1 MGGKK
6 KMSDSVIVALISS
19 VVAPSVLFILQII
32 KEHRD
37 GMHMRLRRVEIMQN
51 LQQNPDDDQTIMNL
65 YDEYRKR
72 GGNSY
77 ITERVTK
84 WQEERDK
91 KNVKHRVVK
100 RRK

>member
-1 MGGKK
+1 
-6 KMSDSVIVALISS
+6 MSDAVIVAIISS
-19 VVAPSVLFILQII
+19 VVAPTVLFILQLI
-32 KEHRD
+32 KERRE
-37 GMHMRLRRVEIMQN
+37 GFAMRLRRVEIMQN

-77 ITERVTK
+77 IKERITEWK
-84 WQEERDK
+84 KERSK
-91 KNVKHRVVK
+91 QHAMVK

>member
-1 MGGKK
+1 
-6 KMSDSVIVALISS
+6 MSDAVIVAIISS
-19 VVAPSVLFILQII
+19 VVAPTVLFILQLI
-32 KEHRD
+32 KERRE
-37 GMHMRLRRVEIMQN
+37 GFAMRLRRVEIMQN

-77 ITERVTK
+77 IKERITE
-84 WQEERDK
+84 WK
-91 KNVKHRVVK
+91 KSRSRKHAMVK

>member
-1 MGGKK
+1 
-6 KMSDSVIVALISS
+6 MSDAVIVAIISS
-19 VVAPSVLFILQII
+19 VVAPTVLFILQLI
-32 KEHRD
+32 KERND
-37 GMHMRLRRVEIMQN
+37 GFAMRLRRVEIMQN

-77 ITERVTK
+77 IKERITEWK
-84 WQEERDK
+84 KERSK
-91 KNVKHRVVK
+91 AHAVVK

>member
-1 MGGKK
+1 
-6 KMSDSVIVALISS
+6 MSDSVIVALISS
-19 VVAPSVLFILQII
+19 VVAPSVLFILQVI

-91 KNVKHRVVK
+91 KHVKHRVVK

>member
-1 MGGKK
+1 
-6 KMSDSVIVALISS
+6 MSDAVIVAIISS
-19 VVAPSVLFILQII
+19 VVAPTVLFILQLI

-51 LQQNPDDDQTIMNL
+51 IQQNPDDDQTIMNL

-77 ITERVTK
+77 ITERVSE
-84 WQEERDK
+84 WQKSRGK
-91 KNVKHRVVK
+91 KHAVVK